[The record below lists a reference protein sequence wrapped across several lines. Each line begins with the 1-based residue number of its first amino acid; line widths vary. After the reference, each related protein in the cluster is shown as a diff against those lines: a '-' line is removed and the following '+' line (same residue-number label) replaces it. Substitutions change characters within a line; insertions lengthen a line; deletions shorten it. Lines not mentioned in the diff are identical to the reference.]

1 MLLDLIMRRLSSDSK
16 KVELLVGN
24 CAQTREI
31 EKLNLGIDLGTEA
44 TLPYRVRTQGTKEIY
59 PAEIW
64 PIGFTKVKL

>member
-1 MLLDLIMRRLSSDSK
+1 MLLDLIVRRLSSDSK

-44 TLPYRVRTQGTKEIY
+44 TLPYRVRT
-59 PAEIW
+59 
-64 PIGFTKVKL
+64 